1 MTTVAKIDGDL
12 RVGGDL
18 TVDGSIP
25 SVARTDIVQETLAKF
40 PIPLWAFR
48 VHDAL
53 QTNLPGTSANDD
65 LGFSTGTIG
74 TDSPK
79 LTTGDLKAAG
89 ATTRYARVQ
98 VPLPAEYDA
107 GETVKLRISG
117 GMETT
122 AADTSATVDVQ
133 CYKVDREGAVGS
145 DICAT
150 GAQDINDTTFGD
162 DDFTITPTGLT
173 AGDVLDIRI
182 AVAVNDGATGT
193 AVIATIGAVELLCDI
208 RG

>member
-18 TVDGSIP
+18 TVDGDIP
-25 SVARTDIVQETLAKF
+25 SVARTDIVQETLAKY
-40 PIPLWAFR
+40 PIPLWCFR
-48 VHDAL
+48 THDAL
-53 QTNLPGTSANDD
+53 QTNLPGTSSADD
-65 LGFSTGTIG
+65 LGLSTGTIG

-79 LTTGDLKAAG
+79 LTTGDVKAS
-89 ATTRYARVQ
+89 TVTRYARVQ

-107 GETVKLRISG
+107 AETIKVRISG

-122 AADTSATVDVQ
+122 AADASATVDVE
-133 CYKVDREGAVGS
+133 CYKIDREGAVGS

-150 GAQDINDTTFGD
+150 AAQSINSLTFGD
-162 DDFTITPTGLT
+162 DDFTITETGLT
-173 AGDVLDIRI
+173 AGDILDIRLTVYVED
-182 AVAVNDGATGT
+182 AATAT
-193 AVIATIGAVELLCDI
+193 AVTASLGAVELLCDI